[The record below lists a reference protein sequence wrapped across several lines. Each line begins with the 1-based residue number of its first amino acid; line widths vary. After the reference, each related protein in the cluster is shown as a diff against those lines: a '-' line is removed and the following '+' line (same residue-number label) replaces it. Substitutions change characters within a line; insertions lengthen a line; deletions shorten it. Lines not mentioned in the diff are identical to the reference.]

1 MKESSG
7 QKGNLGG
14 RNPSTRQHRLT
25 VISSYQFVDTNAT
38 KARLLAYLTVLH
50 EEFDIIFIAPKSD
63 GVVPYGGIEV
73 NYVGDSPAHGGM
85 LSRAFREILYALK
98 IVPHVYRSRPD
109 LVLITMPSIFL
120 QLLAVVVNKPI
131 VFDVR
136 DLVWEYL
143 PSGTNVE
150 RYLKNGL
157 KKISQY
163 MISKAKLVLV
173 TNDSEKKYM
182 LDFLVKDIP
191 VLLVRNGISRERY
204 RDILSIP
211 GRHDNGEFEVL
222 YIGNI
227 GKAQNL
233 TTLIDAIN
241 SVQNVKATIVGKG
254 NELDSIKLYAR
265 KYNKN
270 KVDFIGGVTWEEL
283 LRYYDQADVL
293 YAQIG
298 SDFDSAIPSKLYEYM
313 AVGIPVIFGG
323 SGESI
328 SFLEQFSG
336 VLAIPPNDVMELV
349 VAIEVMKKTDLRKE
363 NINRNR
369 DLIWSKYIREVQVHN
384 VVCHLKVICNG

>member
-173 TNDSEKKYM
+173 TNDSEQKYM
-182 LDFLVKDIP
+182 SNFLIKSIP
-191 VLLVRNGISRERY
+191 VLVVRNGINRERY
-204 RDILSIP
+204 REISSLP
-211 GRHDNGEFEVL
+211 RQLRNGEVKIL

-241 SVQNVKATIVGKG
+241 SVENVKAIIVGQG
-254 NELDSIKLYAR
+254 NELDYMKLYASKNNR
-265 KYNKN
+265 K
-270 KVDFIGGVTWEEL
+270 KVEFVGGLIWKEL
-283 LRYYDQADVL
+283 LRYYNEADVL

-298 SDFDSAIPSKLYEYM
+298 SDYDSAIPSKLYEYM
-313 AVGIPVIFGG
+313 VVGVPVIYGG
-323 SGESI
+323 SGESM
-328 SFLEQFSG
+328 SFLKQFSG
-336 VLAIPPNDVMELV
+336 VYAIPPNDVSELV
-349 VAIEVMKKTDLRKE
+349 MAIEAMKKTEFRKDGATT
-363 NINRNR
+363 NR
-369 DLIWSKYIREVQVHN
+369 DLIQSKYIREVQVQK
-384 VVCHLKVICNG
+384 VVSHLKVVSDG